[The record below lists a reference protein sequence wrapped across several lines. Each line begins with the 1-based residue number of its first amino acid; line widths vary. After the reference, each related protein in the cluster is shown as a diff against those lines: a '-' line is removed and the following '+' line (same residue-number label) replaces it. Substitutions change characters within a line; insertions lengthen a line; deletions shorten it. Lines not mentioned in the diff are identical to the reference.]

1 MLAGQGAI
9 LTETVLG
16 IDVGTTAVKAML
28 VASDGHVLAE
38 AESQHEVVVPQP
50 AWAEQ
55 HPDTWWES
63 TRTAVAEVMSLAAS
77 AEVKAIGL
85 SGQMHSSVFL
95 DAEDEVIRPALLWS
109 DGRTTSQCR
118 EITET
123 LGLDGLRDTV
133 GNLALEG
140 FTAPKVLWLR
150 DNEPEHYGRLR
161 KLMLAKDYVRLKLT
175 GETSTEPSDAAGTLL
190 FDVRQRRWSG
200 EVLSALDI
208 DPAIMPL
215 VVGSTE
221 VSGRLLPDVAKA
233 LGLPSGVPVV
243 GGGADNAAGATG
255 SGVIGQGMVQASI
268 GTSGTVLTPLNKP
281 QVDESMSLHTFCH
294 CAGDLWYLMGV
305 ILSAGR
311 SLQWLRGITHPGAT
325 YDEMTAEAAQVR
337 TGADGL
343 FFLPYLTGERTPH
356 NDSNA
361 RGVFF
366 GLHLGH
372 SSAHMVRAV
381 MEAVCFAMRDS
392 LELMRGLDAE
402 VSAARAIGGGAR
414 SALWRQMQADVYG
427 VPVEVLG
434 SSGGPAY
441 GAAVMAAVG
450 AGMFG
455 SIAEASES
463 WVSVERTI
471 EPEPKR
477 VGAYDELY
485 AQYRELYPAMKE
497 RFATAARLQ
506 G

>member
-1 MLAGQGAI
+1 MLAGEVAV
-9 LTETVLG
+9 LTEAVLG
-16 IDVGTTAVKAML
+16 IDVGTTAVKAIL
-28 VASDGHVLAE
+28 VASNGRVLAE
-38 AESQHEVVVPQP
+38 AEAEQEVVVPQP

-63 TRTAVAEVMSLAAS
+63 TQTAVAEVVRSAAPV
-77 AEVKAIGL
+77 EVRAIGL

-95 DAEDEVIRPALLWS
+95 DADDEVIRPALLWN
-109 DGRTTSQCR
+109 DGRTTPQCR
-118 EITET
+118 QITET

-150 DNEPEHYGRLR
+150 DNEPEHYARLR

-175 GETSTEPSDAAGTLL
+175 GETATEPSDAAGTLL
-190 FDVRQRRWSG
+190 FDVRERRWSG
-200 EVLSALDI
+200 EVLKALDI
-208 DPAIMPL
+208 DSEVMPA

-221 VSGRLLPDVAKA
+221 VSGTLLPYVAESM
-233 LGLPSGVPVV
+233 GLPPGTPVV
-243 GGGADNAAGATG
+243 SGGADNAAGATG
-255 SGVIGQGMVQASI
+255 SGVIREGQVQASI
-268 GTSGTVLTPLNKP
+268 GTSGTVLTPLNSP
-281 QVDESMSLHTFCH
+281 RVDDRMSLHTFCH
-294 CAGDLWYLMGV
+294 CADDLWYLMGV
-305 ILSAGR
+305 ILSAGS

-325 YDEMTAEAAQVR
+325 YDEMTAEAAQVKP
-337 TGADGL
+337 GAKSL

-381 MEAVCFAMRDS
+381 MEGVCFAMRDS
-392 LELMRGLDAE
+392 LELMRGLGAK
-402 VSAARAIGGGAR
+402 VSSARAIGGGAR

-463 WVSVERTI
+463 WVSVETTI
-471 EPEPKR
+471 EPDQEQVEVYK
-477 VGAYDELY
+477 DTY
-485 AQYRELYPAMKE
+485 AHFRELYPVMKE
-497 RFATAARLQ
+497 RFAATAEPAH
-506 G
+506 

>member
-1 MLAGQGAI
+1 
-9 LTETVLG
+9 
-16 IDVGTTAVKAML
+16 
-28 VASDGHVLAE
+28 
-38 AESQHEVVVPQP
+38 
-50 AWAEQ
+50 
-55 HPDTWWES
+55 
-63 TRTAVAEVMSLAAS
+63 MSLAAS

-305 ILSAGR
+305 ILSAGS

-372 SSAHMVRAV
+372 SSAHMVRARHGGGLLRHARLV
-381 MEAVCFAMRDS
+381 GADAGSRRRGVGREGNRRRGPERPVATDAGGRLRSACRGTGVFRRTGLWRCRHGRGWGRHVRVDCRGVGELGERRTHHRARTEAC
-392 LELMRGLDAE
+392 RGLRRALRPVQGALSSDERALRHGRQAPGLRPY
-402 VSAARAIGGGAR
+402 SRRRTAWPPNWFLIAARSLAPKGESWRDRNRACTDAVITGSGIAR
-414 SALWRQMQADVYG
+414 SMD
-427 VPVEVLG
+427 
-434 SSGGPAY
+434 SSTVHRP
-441 GAAVMAAVG
+441 
-450 AGMFG
+450 
-455 SIAEASES
+455 SPES
-463 WVSVERTI
+463 ST
-471 EPEPKR
+471 
-477 VGAYDELY
+477 
-485 AQYRELYPAMKE
+485 
-497 RFATAARLQ
+497 
-506 G
+506 